1 MKQTNNA
8 IKFLMAQYRAIFKNA
23 NIAMVAAMAA
33 AALAAGQAQAATVIN
48 KWDAGLTADDPI
60 VANGTDKLVNI
71 SGTAVANNTGFDLTI
86 TGGDGHVIK
95 GENAQGQFTVANGD
109 NNGGKITVNGAD
121 AVLTIGG
128 ANNSGASI
136 TIKDFANKAGKVV
149 ITGKGAESA
158 LVATNITIGSAASGE
173 ASRAAAGEAPAA
185 SSAIIEIGASGS
197 IGAAAT
203 TEKFNIL
210 NGGKL
215 LFTKAATATDS
226 KAASKN
232 GITVDGGTIAVEDS
246 GNGLVEGNVKV
257 QAGSI
262 EIGGVKNATSLK
274 VSGDLSFLG
283 GSLSIAEN
291 GTLTLAKADSAPTL
305 DLSKATVT
313 NSGTIDLGAI
323 KNETT
328 AKLTMT
334 TAQYDV
340 VFAGKVTGS
349 GKHAN
354 THLEVYVDGLSL
366 IHI

>member
-33 AALAAGQAQAATVIN
+33 AALAAGQAQAVTEIN
-48 KWDAGLTADDPI
+48 KWNDDLTAAAPI

-95 GENAQGQFTVANGD
+95 GDNAQGQFTVAAGD

-128 ANNSGASI
+128 ANNSGASV
-136 TIKDFANKAGKVV
+136 TIKDFANNAGKVV

-158 LVATNITIGSAASGE
+158 LVATNIIIGSAASGE
-173 ASRAAAGEAPAA
+173 AARAAAGEAPAA

-197 IGAAAT
+197 IGDASAT
-203 TEKFNIL
+203 ESFTIN

-215 LFTKAATATDS
+215 QFTEAATATGTNDS

-232 GITVDGGTIAVEDS
+232 GITVNGGTIAVENK
-246 GNGLVEGNVKV
+246 GNGLIEGDVKV

-262 EIGGVKNATSLK
+262 EIGGTDKNTSLK
-274 VSGDLSFLG
+274 VSGAVTFEG
-283 GSLSIAEN
+283 
-291 GTLTLAKADSAPTL
+291 GTL
-305 DLSKATVT
+305 
-313 NSGTIDLGAI
+313 NIAI
-323 KNETT
+323 WRSYE
-328 AKLTMT
+328 MT
-334 TAQYDV
+334 GITYHNHSTCLCA
-340 VFAGKVTGS
+340 
-349 GKHAN
+349 
-354 THLEVYVDGLSL
+354 
-366 IHI
+366 